1 MPDEVMDA
9 AMRAGR
15 DSGESG
21 ASAKVHAPY
30 LVTRGLVKGY
40 GEGAARMEVLRG
52 IDVEIARGEI
62 CVLLGP
68 SGSGKSTFLNLIG
81 GLEAADGGSIEV
93 GGTAITTLGKKALG
107 EYRRSE
113 LGFVFQFYNLMP
125 DLTIRENIEVTAHLS
140 ENPLPIDD
148 LLKSLGLYDHRAKF
162 PRQVSGGQQ
171 QRCAIGRALVKNP
184 GLLLCDEPTGA
195 LDYKTSRREILALME
210 QVNRDYGCTIVIVTH
225 NDAISRMANRVL
237 RLRDGM
243 LVENEMNA
251 APVSAAELVW

>member
-93 GGTAITTLGKKALG
+93 GGTAITTLGKKRLANIAEASLASCSNSTIWYPILRFG
-107 EYRRSE
+107 RISKSQRIFQKTRS
-113 LGFVFQFYNLMP
+113 
-125 DLTIRENIEVTAHLS
+125 LS
-140 ENPLPIDD
+140 MT
-148 LLKSLGLYDHRAKF
+148 F
-162 PRQVSGGQQ
+162 
-171 QRCAIGRALVKNP
+171 
-184 GLLLCDEPTGA
+184 
-195 LDYKTSRREILALME
+195 
-210 QVNRDYGCTIVIVTH
+210 
-225 NDAISRMANRVL
+225 
-237 RLRDGM
+237 
-243 LVENEMNA
+243 
-251 APVSAAELVW
+251 